1 MKLSFVSIQEG
12 HSLVRAQH
20 PGSAKIQEFLSQLEV
35 LWDEL
40 KRRHERNGLVLKV
53 SEELNYRVH
62 EYIVF
67 L

>member
-1 MKLSFVSIQEG
+1 M
-12 HSLVRAQH
+12 RAQH
-20 PGSAKIQEFLSQLEV
+20 PGSVKIQEFLSQLEV

-62 EYIVF
+62 VYLVF